1 MSLSSPVAGLEIGT
15 SRTVIAIGEPHGDGS
30 IEITAV
36 GAIPSSGV
44 RKSQIIEMTQAR
56 YSIESVLKRL
66 EEQFG
71 YTIGHASLAVS
82 GPQVRTT
89 MLNTQ
94 WQLERGFVHDDDII
108 EINARAEETNLPP
121 ERTQLELQPIAY
133 GLDDMGAIASPKGMN
148 GNLLKLRSIC
158 IHGATQRIND
168 ARAAANAA
176 KLEITQPCFAGTCA
190 ANAVLTQQ
198 NKREGCLS
206 IDLGGGSTTYTA
218 WINGQLAAAGVL
230 GVGGDHLN
238 NDIHTA
244 FSISIKQAEQLKTAA
259 SSAVISEEDASQR
272 VPVPAP
278 MPGFKA
284 ASISRRA
291 LNTVVN
297 ARMQEL
303 FTIIRSK
310 LDEEDLL
317 HHLDAGIVITGGGA
331 ALSRVDELASSVF
344 GTRVRIGTLVPEI
357 QGLAKIVGD
366 DPRETAAYATIS
378 GLLLKAAAE
387 ESRPSFMDSVTGMF
401 KGIFGK

>member
-1 MSLSSPVAGLEIGT
+1 VSLSSPVAGLEIGT
-15 SRTVIAIGEPHGDGS
+15 SRTVIAIGEPRGDG
-30 IEITAV
+30 ILEITAV

-89 MLNTQ
+89 ILNTQ
-94 WQLERGFVHDDDII
+94 WQLERGFVHDDDIA

-121 ERTQLELQPIAY
+121 ERTQMELQPIAY
-133 GLDDMGAIASPKGMN
+133 GLDDIESIASPKGMN

-168 ARAAANAA
+168 ARSAAEAA

-190 ANAVLTQQ
+190 ANAVLTRQD
-198 NKREGCLS
+198 KREGCLV

-218 WINGQLAAAGVL
+218 WTNGQLAAAGVL

-244 FSISIKQAEQLKTAA
+244 FSISLKQAEQLKISNA
-259 SSAVISEEDASQR
+259 SALVSEDDAGRR

-284 ASISRRA
+284 ASISKRA

-303 FTIIRSK
+303 FTIIRAK

-317 HHLDAGIVITGGGA
+317 HRLDAGVVLTGGGA
-331 ALSRVDELASSVF
+331 ALPQADALANAVF
-344 GTRVRIGTLVPEI
+344 GTGVRIGKLIPEI
-357 QGLAKIVGD
+357 QGLDKTVTDGTPQAQ
-366 DPRETAAYATIS
+366 YATIA
-378 GLLLKAAAE
+378 GLLLRAAAE
-387 ESRPSFMDSVTGMF
+387 DSRPSFMDSVTGMF
-401 KGIFGK
+401 RGIFGK